1 MSSTTPRDTS
11 PRSTSPRIK
20 AAALDEQQ
28 IHDRRWLILGVLCLS
43 VFVIVIDGTI
53 INVALP
59 TLVRELGATTSQ
71 LQWVVDAYT
80 LVFAGL
86 LLAAGSLGDRFGRKG
101 FLMTGM
107 ALFGLFSGLGALATS
122 PGQLIAARGAMGI
135 GAALIFPATLAIL
148 VNVFTDTRERPKAI
162 ALWAATSGLSVA
174 LGPVTGGF
182 LLEHFFWGSVL
193 LVNVPIVVIA
203 IVLIAR
209 YVPTSRDTTIQ
220 RFDPVGMVL
229 SIVGVSLLV
238 WAVIEGPS
246 NGWLSP
252 TSLGAFAV
260 AIALLVAFIRVE
272 QRSSHPML
280 DVSVFSNARF
290 SAGSASVTIAFFA
303 LFGFI
308 FMVTQYFQF
317 VRGYGTLSAGVHTVP
332 FAVFTGIAA
341 PSSAKLAARFGA
353 KRIVAAGLTSMA
365 IGLFGAGALGADS
378 PYVFVVVVMLFLGA
392 GLGLVNAPATEA
404 IMGSLSPEKAG
415 VGSAVNDT
423 TRELGGTL
431 GVAIVGSLFSSV
443 YAASLVDGLKG
454 MPIPAAALAA
464 AKDSVGAAV
473 QVAAQAGQT
482 ISPAAGAAVKQAVD
496 HAFMD
501 GFRVASWVAA
511 AVALGGALLAYRFL
525 PAHADEHSFETAA
538 DGSHVDERPLVQT
551 V

>member
-1 MSSTTPRDTS
+1 MV
-11 PRSTSPRIK
+11 
-20 AAALDEQQ
+20 DEMIDDEVQR
-28 IHDRRWLILGVLCLS
+28 RRWLILGVLCLS

-71 LQWVVDAYT
+71 LQWIVDAYT

-101 FLMTGM
+101 FLMAGM
-107 ALFGLFSGLGALATS
+107 ALFGLFSALGAAATS

-148 VNVFTDTRERPKAI
+148 VNVFRDHAERPKAI

-174 LGPVTGGF
+174 LGPVSGGF
-182 LLEHFFWGSVL
+182 LLEHFWWGSVL
-193 LVNVPIVVIA
+193 VVNVPIVVIA
-203 IVLIAR
+203 IVLIGR
-209 YVPTSRDTTIQ
+209 FVPTSRDETIQ
-220 RFDPVGMVL
+220 RFDPAGMVL

-238 WAVIEGPS
+238 WAVIEGPTH
-246 NGWLSP
+246 GWLSA
-252 TSLGAFAV
+252 TSIAAFTVAAV
-260 AIALLVAFIRVE
+260 LLTSFILLER
-272 QRSSHPML
+272 RISHPML
-280 DVSVFSNARF
+280 DVRIFDNARF

-341 PSSAKLAARFGA
+341 PSSAKLAERVGT
-353 KRIVAAGLTSMA
+353 KRVVAVGLAMMA

-378 PYVFVVVVMLFLGA
+378 PYAYVVVTMFFLGG

-404 IMGSLSPEKAG
+404 IMGSLPPEKAG

-431 GVAIVGSLFSSV
+431 GVAVVGSLFSSV
-443 YAASLVDGLKG
+443 YAASLLDGTRG

-464 AKDSVGAAV
+464 AKESVGAAV

-482 ISPAAGAAVKQAVD
+482 AGPGAGAAVKQAVD
-496 HAFMD
+496 NAFMD
-501 GFRVASWVAA
+501 GFRVGSWVAA
-511 AVALGGALLAYRFL
+511 AVTLVGAVLAYRFL
-525 PAHADEHSFETAA
+525 PARATSGHASVDLEDELSAG
-538 DGSHVDERPLVQT
+538 DPDLVLEAL
-551 V
+551 

>member
-1 MSSTTPRDTS
+1 MSDVMLEDDAVQR
-11 PRSTSPRIK
+11 
-20 AAALDEQQ
+20 
-28 IHDRRWLILGVLCLS
+28 RRWLILGVLCLS

-101 FLMTGM
+101 FLIAGM
-107 ALFGLFSGLGALATS
+107 ALFGLFSALGALATS
-122 PGQLIAARGAMGI
+122 PDQLIAARGAMGI

-148 VNVFTDTRERPKAI
+148 VNVFRNPAERPKAI
-162 ALWAATSGLSVA
+162 AVWAATSGLSVA

-182 LLEHFFWGSVL
+182 LLEHFWWGSVL
-193 LVNVPIVVIA
+193 MVNVPIVVIA

-209 YVPTSRDTTIQ
+209 FVPTSRDETIQ
-220 RFDPVGMVL
+220 RFDPAGMVL

-238 WAVIEGPS
+238 WAVIEGPTH
-246 NGWLSP
+246 GWLSA
-252 TSLGAFAV
+252 TSIIAFAV
-260 AIALLVAFIRVE
+260 ALVLLTAFILLER
-272 QRSSHPML
+272 RISHPML
-280 DVSVFSNARF
+280 DVRVFNNARF

-332 FAVFTGIAA
+332 FAVFTGVAA
-341 PSSAKLAARFGA
+341 PSSAKLAE
-353 KRIVAAGLTSMA
+353 RIGTKQVVAAGLAMMA
-365 IGLFGAGALGADS
+365 IGLFGAGALAADS
-378 PYVFVVVVMLFLGA
+378 PYAYVVVTMFFLGG

-404 IMGSLSPEKAG
+404 IMGSLPPEKAG

-431 GVAIVGSLFSSV
+431 GVAVVGSLFSSV
-443 YAASLVDGLKG
+443 YASSLLDGTRGL
-454 MPIPAAALAA
+454 PIPAAALAA
-464 AKDSVGAAV
+464 AKESVGAAV

-482 ISPAAGAAVKQAVD
+482 AGPGAGAAVKQAVD
-496 HAFMD
+496 NAFMD
-501 GFRVASWVAA
+501 GFRVGSWAAA
-511 AVALGGALLAYRFL
+511 AVTFVGAVLAYRFL
-525 PAHADEHSFETAA
+525 PARAIGGHPAVDGDLDVVGKHDDEPVLQSI
-538 DGSHVDERPLVQT
+538 
-551 V
+551 

>member
-1 MSSTTPRDTS
+1 MSHDTS
-11 PRSTSPRIK
+11 YQSPMFVGDD
-20 AAALDEQQ
+20 A
-28 IHDRRWLILGVLCLS
+28 IHRRRWLILGVLCLS
-43 VFVIVIDGTI
+43 VFVIVMDGTI
-53 INVALP
+53 VNVALP

-101 FLMTGM
+101 FLMAGM
-107 ALFGLFSGLGALATS
+107 ALFGLFSALGALAST

-148 VNVFTDTRERPKAI
+148 VNVFKDPAERPKAI
-162 ALWAATSGLSVA
+162 AMWAATSGLSVA
-174 LGPVTGGF
+174 LGPVSGGF

-203 IVLIAR
+203 IALIAR
-209 YVPTSRDTTIQ
+209 FVPTSKDETIQ
-220 RFDPVGMVL
+220 RFDPVGMVV

-246 NGWLSP
+246 HGWLSP
-252 TSLGAFAV
+252 TSIVAFAV
-260 AIALLVAFIRVE
+260 SLGLLVGFIQVE
-272 QRSSHPML
+272 RRSSHPML
-280 DVSVFSNARF
+280 DVGVFSNARF

-317 VRGYGTLSAGVHTVP
+317 VRGYGTLSAGVHTIP

-341 PSSAKLAARFGA
+341 PSSAKLAARFGT
-353 KRIVAAGLTSMA
+353 KRVVAAGLASMA
-365 IGLFGAGALGADS
+365 LGLFGAGALGADS
-378 PYVFVVVVMLFLGA
+378 PYVFVVLTMLFLGG

-404 IMGSLSPEKAG
+404 IMGSLPPEKAG

-443 YAASLVDGLKG
+443 YASSLVEGVRG
-454 MPIPAAALAA
+454 MSIPAAALAA

-473 QVAAQAGQT
+473 QVAAQAGET
-482 ISPAAGAAVKQAVD
+482 AGPAAGAAVKQAVD
-496 HAFMD
+496 NAFMD
-501 GFRVASWVAA
+501 GFRVASWAAA
-511 AVALGGALLAYRFL
+511 AVALVGAALAYRFL
-525 PAHADEHSFETAA
+525 PASAESHPVAA
-538 DGSHVDERPLVQT
+538 APDPSPIDDVPALHT